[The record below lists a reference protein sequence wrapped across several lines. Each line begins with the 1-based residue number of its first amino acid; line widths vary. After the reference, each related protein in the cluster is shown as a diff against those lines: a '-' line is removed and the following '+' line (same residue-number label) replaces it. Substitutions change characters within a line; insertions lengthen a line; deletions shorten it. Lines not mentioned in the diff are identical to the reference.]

1 MEPDLLQP
9 MRQAAYRHA
18 YEDGIAEILVG
29 VLLAVTAL
37 ASFHSVWVLATAL
50 VLKRVLERIRDRVIT
65 PRTGSATLP
74 ERPAR
79 QLLGMAA
86 YGVLAGIL
94 VAIVRLAT
102 ADSGAPLGGYRW
114 IPLFMGLFLSGGFL
128 YVTSRAGL
136 KRFYIYLAA
145 SVLGGLAMTLS
156 MAGSTRQEAFN
167 ALSTLLWGLSA
178 LLITIGAVVFVTFLR
193 HNPVL
198 AHEH

>member
-18 YEDGIAEILVG
+18 YEDGITEILVG
-29 VLLAVTAL
+29 VLLAVAAL
-37 ASFHSVWVLATAL
+37 ASFKSVWILAAVI
-50 VLKRVLERIRDRVIT
+50 VLKWVLERLRDRVT
-65 PRTGSATLP
+65 APRIGSATLP
-74 ERPAR
+74 ERPGR
-79 QLLGMAA
+79 LLLGMAV
-86 YGVLAGIL
+86 YGVGAGLAVLI
-94 VAIVRLAT
+94 AHLAT
-102 ADSGAPLGGYRW
+102 ANSGAPLGGYRW

-145 SVLGGLAMTLS
+145 SVVGGLAMTLS
-156 MAGSTRQEAFN
+156 VAGGTRQEAYD

-178 LLITIGAVVFVTFLR
+178 LLVTFGAVAFIRFLR
-193 HNPVL
+193 NNPVL